1 MKKKMFRY
9 LMICIGTYL
18 CLAVIEIFPLRPLVD
33 MITMNFWGRLAVYL
47 VLFLIVDPLAMRF
60 IADRFDL
67 NERITEDEDA

>member
-1 MKKKMFRY
+1 
-9 LMICIGTYL
+9 MICIGTYL

-67 NERITEDEDA
+67 DEKITEDEDA